1 MSSPITPVVPG
12 KPRPQL
18 QVRAA
23 EIRDAHDI
31 ARIYLQ
37 AIQDHLA
44 TFENFLGTPEE
55 RTRWVTEHSGKYPL
69 LVADLN
75 GRVLGWTSLSPYQVR
90 PRIEGIAELLIYI
103 DRDYRRHGV
112 GRELMRAIQSA
123 ARKEG
128 HRKLIGRF
136 VAHNDAGR
144 TLCRMTGWR
153 EVGVHLKHTFLE
165 GCWHDVVVVEFLIME
180 NLGSQ
185 EPGVR
190 RQ

>member
-1 MSSPITPVVPG
+1 MMAGGKLMSSPTTPVVPD
-12 KPRPQL
+12 KPRPL
-18 QVRAA
+18 LHVRAA
-23 EIRDAHDI
+23 EQPDAQDI

-37 AIQDHLA
+37 AIQDNLA
-44 TFENFLGTPEE
+44 TFENFLGTPGE
-55 RTRWVTEHSGKYPL
+55 RSRWVTEHSGKYPL

-75 GRVLGWTSLSPYQVR
+75 GRVLGWASLSPYQVR

-123 ARKEG
+123 AHKEG
-128 HRKLIGRF
+128 HFKLIGRF

-153 EVGVHLKHTFLE
+153 EVGVHQKHTLLE
-165 GCWHDVVVVEFLIME
+165 GRWHDVVVVEFLISE
-180 NLGSQ
+180 NLK
-185 EPGVR
+185 
-190 RQ
+190 

>member
-1 MSSPITPVVPG
+1 MMAQVTTMSSAITPDVPEM
-12 KPRPQL
+12 PRPPL

-23 EIRDAHDI
+23 EQRDTHDI

-44 TFENFLGTPEE
+44 TFENFLGTPAE
-55 RTRWVTEHSGKYPL
+55 RARWVEQHSGKYPL
-69 LVADLN
+69 LVADLH
-75 GRVLGWTSLSPYQVR
+75 GRVVGWSSLSPYQVR
-90 PRIEGIAELLIYI
+90 PHIEGIAELLIYI

-123 ARKEG
+123 GRKEG
-128 HRKLIGRF
+128 HHKLIGRF

-153 EVGVHLKHTFLE
+153 EVGVHQKHTFLD
-165 GCWHDVVVVEFLIME
+165 GRWHDVVVVEFLITE
-180 NLGSQ
+180 NLK
-185 EPGVR
+185 
-190 RQ
+190 